1 MEHLLFTFSES
12 LCYVLLFS
20 CANKNFLCWRLSND
34 CQIVRPAL
42 VSGPPNRKTPY
53 NKHLISLVFSVL
65 TVNYGSSLFS
75 VRNLQYGPKTRLI
88 RGIYYILFRQEQ
100 LTHSKYAFVPGDDRN
115 LRKYIIDF
123 ILKTSNSWHYSC
135 PRSVFCRS
143 IAFLLVV

>member
-1 MEHLLFTFSES
+1 M
-12 LCYVLLFS
+12 LFS
-20 CANKNFLCWRLSND
+20 LSRKAFVMCYCFREPIKTLFFD
-34 CQIVRPAL
+34 SCQMTVKSIARL

-75 VRNLQYGPKTRLI
+75 VHNLQYGPKTRLI

-123 ILKTSNSWHYSC
+123 ILKTSNS
-135 PRSVFCRS
+135 
-143 IAFLLVV
+143 